1 MSIKEQ
7 KTKLMILESRIL
19 KWKLAGPEATNA
31 DPEWKAMN
39 KDLAVVRN
47 FIRALKRRPE
57 KNRIH
62 QTHGKM
68 LNTMWHRYA
77 TKQGRPLDTFMGGIN
92 WMKELETL

>member
-7 KTKLMILESRIL
+7 ISKLIILESRIL
-19 KWKLAGPEATNA
+19 KWKDIGPACTEK
-31 DPEWKAMN
+31 EWDHMN

-62 QTHGKM
+62 RTHGKM
-68 LNTMWHRYA
+68 LNGMWHRYA
-77 TKQGRPLDTFMGGIN
+77 TKQGRPLDTFMGGID
-92 WMKELETL
+92 WIKQMEKL

>member
-7 KTKLMILESRIL
+7 ISKLIILESRIL
-19 KWKLAGPEATNA
+19 KWKEVGPACTEK
-31 DPEWKAMN
+31 EWSQMN

-47 FIRALKRRPE
+47 FIRALKRYPE

-62 QTHGKM
+62 RTHGKM
-68 LNTMWHRYA
+68 LNTFWHRYA
-77 TKQGRPLDTFMGGIN
+77 TKQGRALDSFMGGFN

>member
-7 KTKLMILESRIL
+7 ISKLIILESRIL
-19 KWKLAGPEATNA
+19 KWREVHFSCTKT
-31 DPEWKAMN
+31 EWDQMN

-47 FIRALKRRPE
+47 FIRALKRYPE

-62 QTHGKM
+62 RTHGKM
-68 LNTMWHRYA
+68 LNTFWHRYA
-77 TKQGRPLDTFMGGIN
+77 TKQGRALDSFMGGFN

>member
-7 KTKLMILESRIL
+7 ITKLVVLESRIL
-19 KWKLAGPEATNA
+19 KWKDIGPACTEK
-31 DPEWKAMN
+31 EWDHMN

-62 QTHGKM
+62 RTHGKM

-77 TKQGRPLDTFMGGIN
+77 TKQGRPLDTFMGGID
-92 WMKELETL
+92 WIKQMEKL

>member
-7 KTKLMILESRIL
+7 ISKLIILESRIL
-19 KWKLAGPEATNA
+19 KWKQVGPACTER
-31 DPEWKAMN
+31 EWDQMN

-47 FIRALKRRPE
+47 FIRALKRYPE

-62 QTHGKM
+62 RTHGKM
-68 LNTMWHRYA
+68 LNSFWHRYA
-77 TKQGRPLDTFMGGIN
+77 TKQGRALDSFMGGFN

>member
-7 KTKLMILESRIL
+7 ISKLIILESRIL
-19 KWKLAGPEATNA
+19 KWKEVGPTAPKN
-31 DPEWKAMN
+31 EWDHMN

-47 FIRALKRRPE
+47 FIRALKRYPE

-62 QTHGKM
+62 RTHGKM
-68 LNTMWHRYA
+68 LNGMWHRYA
-77 TKQGRPLDTFMGGIN
+77 TKQGRPLDTFMGGYN